1 MFIKLCDS
9 GYVNIHKV
17 TYFDIDTDIESY
29 SNAPENT
36 YASVDIYFENDSAKA
51 GYWLTKKE
59 YDDFLQQL
67 EQYRIPVSTGS
78 WRAHSDEIL

>member
-9 GYVNIHKV
+9 GYVNMHKV

-36 YASVDIYFENDSAKA
+36 YASVDVYFENDSAKA

-67 EQYRIPVSTGS
+67 EQYRISVPTDS
-78 WRAHSDEIL
+78 WRVNNNEIL